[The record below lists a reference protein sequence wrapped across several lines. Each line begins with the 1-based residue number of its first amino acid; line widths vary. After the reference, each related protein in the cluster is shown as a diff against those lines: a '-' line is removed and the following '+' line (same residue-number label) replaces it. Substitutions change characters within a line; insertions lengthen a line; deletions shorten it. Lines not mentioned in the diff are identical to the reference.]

1 MSDIKLG
8 NNNVTFKVGS
18 TDVDAI
24 YLGDT
29 LLYSSDRNYLA
40 FRAKANGTFSF
51 TNSGMSYSLDS
62 GRTWNTLAAYANT
75 PTVQSGSTIM
85 WKATLSASTTDGIG
99 TFSSSGQF
107 EVEGNIM
114 SLKYGDDFSDKTT
127 LPDNCSFSNLF
138 YFCGGLTNAEN
149 LILPATALTSSC
161 YQSMFDTCYNL
172 TTAPQLPATTLAQEC
187 YHYTFAGCNSLTTA
201 PELPATTLASGCYY
215 GMFQYSNA
223 LTATPVLSAATLVDS
238 CYGSMFQG
246 CNNLSSVTCLATDIS
261 AGYSTEYWL
270 DSVASTG
277 TFYKNP
283 SMNSWTLDSENGVP
297 EGWTVQNYS
306 S

>member
-1 MSDIKLG
+1 MAIKIG
-8 NNNVTFKVGS
+8 DNTTVFKVGS

-29 LLYSSDRNYLA
+29 LIYSSDRNYFA

-62 GRTWNTLAAYANT
+62 GRTWNTLTAYANT

-85 WKATLSASTTDGIG
+85 WKAALTSSYSEGIG
-99 TFSSSGQF
+99 TFSSTGQF

-114 SLKYGDDFSDKTT
+114 SLKYGDNFSNKTT
-127 LPDNCSFSNLF
+127 LPDEYSFANLF
-138 YFCGGLTNAEN
+138 YSCGGLTNAEN
-149 LILPATALTSSC
+149 LILPATALTYGC
-161 YQSMFDTCYNL
+161 YMSLFDNCYNL
-172 TTAPQLPATTLAQEC
+172 TTAPVLPATTLAQEC
-187 YHYTFAGCNSLTTA
+187 YHYTFASCNSLTTA
-201 PELPATTLASGCYY
+201 PELPATTLAQSCYN
-215 GMFQYSNA
+215 GMFQYCNA
-223 LTATPVLSAATLVDS
+223 LTATPVLSAATLVGD

-261 AGYSTEYWL
+261 ASYSTEYWL

-297 EGWTVQNYS
+297 SGWTVQNYS